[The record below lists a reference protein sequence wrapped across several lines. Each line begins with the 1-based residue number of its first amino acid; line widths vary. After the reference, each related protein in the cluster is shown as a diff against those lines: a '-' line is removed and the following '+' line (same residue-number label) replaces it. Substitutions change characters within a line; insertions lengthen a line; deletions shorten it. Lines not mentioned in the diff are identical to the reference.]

1 MTLLRQSGWLLVPLL
16 TEVDGSIVGHIAFS
30 PVSVATGASS
40 AGLAPIAVLPNRRR
54 QGLAAQL
61 IKAGLAE
68 CRLAGF
74 GWAVVLGEPAYY
86 ARFGFNPASAF
97 GLGDEYGGGPAF
109 QVIELIPGQ
118 LPFGAGL
125 VSYAPEF
132 ASLPSI
138 P

>member
-1 MTLLRQSGWLLVPLL
+1 MGFVIFRPKTTQFVMPM
-16 TEVDGSIVGHIAFS
+16 
-30 PVSVATGASS
+30 
-40 AGLAPIAVLPNRRR
+40 
-54 QGLAAQL
+54 
-61 IKAGLAE
+61 KAGIYSLPWLAE

-86 ARFGFNPASAF
+86 ARFGFSPASAV

-118 LPFGAGL
+118 LPSGAGI

-132 ASLPSI
+132 AALASTTR
-138 P
+138 